1 MAQWALLNQDTTAGP
16 GPDDPLTAM
25 IQTEAEP
32 FVHRTDLTDLASF
45 DDSQAAERCC
55 QHLEAN
61 GIETHFYDE
70 SGLQSVVFLTKPK
83 ASLKIQVQEDDYAR
97 AVRLLIDFEK
107 ENPLVAGSVY
117 SCPDCGS
124 FAVEYPQFSRK
135 FVTPL
140 FLEWL
145 SNFGLFKKQ
154 CYCRKCHSTWPKTR
168 HRSVNRHHLTPAPS
182 VFVPPPG

>member
-1 MAQWALLNQDTTAGP
+1 
-16 GPDDPLTAM
+16 M

-32 FVHRTDLTDLASF
+32 LVHRTDLTDLASF

-61 GIETHFYDE
+61 GVDTHFYDE

-83 ASLKIQVQEDDYAR
+83 ASLKIQVAEEDYGR
-97 AVRLLIDFEK
+97 AVQLLIDFEK
-107 ENPLVAGSVY
+107 ENPQVAASIY

-135 FVTPL
+135 FMTPL

-145 SNFGLFKKQ
+145 SNLGLFKKQ
-154 CYCRKCHSTWPKTR
+154 CYCRKCHSTWPKSR
-168 HRSVNRHHLTPAPS
+168 NRGINRHHLAPTSS